1 MFKIVDDME
10 ILNEA
15 LATAITSF
23 DFSFCISVN
32 VLTYIINKTLTDIK
46 GSHVSTWG
54 KRLVLLISIVV
65 IGTIW
70 YFTKQDL
77 RLIIN
82 SAILAPVFWSW
93 IVKPAF
99 KKFNIDY
106 KVD

>member
-10 ILNEA
+10 IFNEA
-15 LATAITSF
+15 LSTALTSF

-32 VLTYIINKTLTDIK
+32 ILTYIINKTLTDIK
-46 GSHVSTWG
+46 GAHVSTWA
-54 KRLVLLISIVV
+54 KRLVLLGSIIV
-65 IGTIW
+65 IGSVW
-70 YFTKQDL
+70 YFTNQDL
-77 RLIIN
+77 KLIIN